1 MYFKCGVCD
10 VSSLLLKDVR
20 PREAL
25 AEEQADRLSVRDVR
39 QLYSRS
45 LSDLCSK
52 QKCKCVIFGLSKNV
66 FFPLL
71 FQDSNEE
78 ESL

>member
-1 MYFKCGVCD
+1 MYLKCD
-10 VSSLLLKDVR
+10 VSSSLLKDVQ

-25 AEEQADRLSVRDVR
+25 AEEQAGRLSVRDVR

-52 QKCKCVIFGLSKNV
+52 QKCKWIICGLYKNV
-66 FFPLL
+66 II
-71 FQDSNEE
+71 S
-78 ESL
+78 SIVSG